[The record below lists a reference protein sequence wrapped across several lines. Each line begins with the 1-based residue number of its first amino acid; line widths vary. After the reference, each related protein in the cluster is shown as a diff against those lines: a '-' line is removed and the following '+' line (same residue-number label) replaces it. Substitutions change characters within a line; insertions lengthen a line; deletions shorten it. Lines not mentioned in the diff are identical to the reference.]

1 MKRIERDI
9 REQFR
14 ITDRN
19 VAIDEKRKEES
30 LSFLQKEFSKKKAG
44 ILHSRKKNIAAAV
57 LVYGQ
62 IHVWNPY
69 RILYSF
75 PGIHRV
81 SA

>member
-30 LSFLQKEFSKKKAG
+30 LSFLQKEF
-44 ILHSRKKNIAAAV
+44 
-57 LVYGQ
+57 
-62 IHVWNPY
+62 
-69 RILYSF
+69 
-75 PGIHRV
+75 
-81 SA
+81 

>member
-19 VAIDEKRKEES
+19 VAI
-30 LSFLQKEFSKKKAG
+30 
-44 ILHSRKKNIAAAV
+44 AAV

>member
-19 VAIDEKRKEES
+19 VAIDEKRIFVFSSEGVFKKEGRH
-30 LSFLQKEFSKKKAG
+30 FAQQ
-44 ILHSRKKNIAAAV
+44 KKNIAAAV